1 VPDLSHAPVANAH
14 AAATIQQLFGDR
26 FRFGICSG
34 ELLNEHVVGARWP
47 AIEVR
52 LEMLEEAM
60 IFNAPHLP
68 SMVSAMRQARARAA
82 ETRLPL
88 RS

>member
-1 VPDLSHAPVANAH
+1 
-14 AAATIQQLFGDR
+14 
-26 FRFGICSG
+26 
-34 ELLNEHVVGARWP
+34 VVGARWP